1 MLNHWINH
9 ILRLRSEWTLPFV
22 ASLLCCCVTGGP
34 RNITVAPLLYSQ
46 CNVLV
51 DASSPWRQKL
61 QHIDITRLTY
71 NALWRHGPGPP
82 RYKEGRLYIVK
93 WSAMGWRRLVLKCI
107 WLPCGGCICTCIWFI
122 RICNCICIWF
132 KCIWLESNTNQMRVK
147 WDCVLLLLH
156 NVYFLSWFRL
166 E

>member
-1 MLNHWINH
+1 MRNHWINH
-9 ILRLRSEWTLPFV
+9 IFRLRSEWTLPFV

-61 QHIDITRLTY
+61 QHFDITRLTY

-82 RYKEGRLYIVK
+82 RYKEGRLYYQFERSIKFVQRFFIQTDKSLLVSDDLAGIHLEHGFASMPRRSVKRRIIFCHACPSPAFFSTVWAIV
-93 WSAMGWRRLVLKCI
+93 I
-107 WLPCGGCICTCIWFI
+107 
-122 RICNCICIWF
+122 
-132 KCIWLESNTNQMRVK
+132 
-147 WDCVLLLLH
+147 
-156 NVYFLSWFRL
+156 
-166 E
+166 